1 MIYTVCVYIYI
12 LYIYIYTRSCK
23 AREPIHIVHSMV
35 SQDVSI
41 VAHEVCEEAQEV
53 SIVSCKTREPHL
65 ESPLREINIY
75 KLKKTP
81 LLMVKHLM
89 LL

>member
-1 MIYTVCVYIYI
+1 MIYSV
-12 LYIYIYTRSCK
+12 YIYIYTKSCK

-41 VAHEVCEEAQEV
+41 VAHEVCKEAQEV
-53 SIVSCKTREPHL
+53 ESYKTREPHL

-81 LLMVKHLM
+81 LLMEKHLM